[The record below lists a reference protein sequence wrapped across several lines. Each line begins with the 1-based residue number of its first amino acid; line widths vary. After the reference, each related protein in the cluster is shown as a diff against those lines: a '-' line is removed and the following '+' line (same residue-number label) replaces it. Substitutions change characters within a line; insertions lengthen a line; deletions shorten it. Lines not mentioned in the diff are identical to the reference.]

1 MLKLASA
8 CLWSFTASQQEPR
21 FMRGVTLDDRDMK
34 YYCAML
40 THGIT
45 RQLDFMLLAVA
56 VALGCFGLNAWV
68 ILRDSQAP
76 LVESLGVPAAS
87 WLVALILGLILRPF
101 PTKLTGKVDA
111 TAMKGAIAKKTMMA
125 FCGITWPA
133 LILFVLAF
141 LLHLPRAFVLLAMI
155 AHGATLFLLLRSTDQ
170 RLEQFAETW
179 CGDHYNPANP
189 EIDTF
194 LHGTRSVSFD

>member
-1 MLKLASA
+1 
-8 CLWSFTASQQEPR
+8 
-21 FMRGVTLDDRDMK
+21 MK
-34 YYCAML
+34 YYYAVL

-45 RQLDFMLLAVA
+45 RTLDFMLLTVA
-56 VALGCFGLNAWV
+56 VALGLFGLDASV
-68 ILRDSQAP
+68 ILPESHAP
-76 LVESLGVPAAS
+76 LVESLGIPVAS

-101 PTKLTGKVDA
+101 PTKLTGEVDA
-111 TAMKGAIAKKTMMA
+111 SAMRTAIAKKTMLA
-125 FCGITWPA
+125 FSAMTWPA

-141 LLHLPRAFVLLAMI
+141 LLYLPRSFVLLAMI
-155 AHGATLFLLLRSTDQ
+155 AHGATLFLLLHSTDQ

-179 CGDHYNPANP
+179 CGDHYDPANP

>member
-1 MLKLASA
+1 
-8 CLWSFTASQQEPR
+8 
-21 FMRGVTLDDRDMK
+21 MK
-34 YYCAML
+34 YYYAVL
-40 THGIT
+40 THSIT
-45 RQLDFMLLAVA
+45 KSLDIVLLTVA
-56 VALGCFGLNAWV
+56 VALGFFGLTAWI
-68 ILRDSQAP
+68 ILPDSQAP
-76 LVESLGVPAAS
+76 LVEALGIPAAS

-155 AHGATLFLLLRSTDQ
+155 AHGATLFLLLLS
-170 RLEQFAETW
+170 LI
-179 CGDHYNPANP
+179 H
-189 EIDTF
+189 I
-194 LHGTRSVSFD
+194 

>member
-1 MLKLASA
+1 
-8 CLWSFTASQQEPR
+8 
-21 FMRGVTLDDRDMK
+21 MRGVTLDDRDMK

-111 TAMKGAIAKKTMMA
+111 TAMRNAIAKKTMMA
-125 FCGITWPA
+125 FCGMTWPA

-141 LLHLPRAFVLLAMI
+141 LLYLPRTIVLLAMI
-155 AHGATLFLLLRSTDQ
+155 AHGATLFLLLHSTDQ

-179 CGDHYNPANP
+179 CGDHYDPANP

>member
-1 MLKLASA
+1 
-8 CLWSFTASQQEPR
+8 
-21 FMRGVTLDDRDMK
+21 MRGVTLDDRDMK

-40 THGIT
+40 TLGIT
-45 RQLDFMLLAVA
+45 RQLDFMLLTVA
-56 VALGCFGLNAWV
+56 VALGCFGLIAWV

-87 WLVALILGLILRPF
+87 WLVALILGMILRPL
-101 PTKLTGKVDA
+101 PPKLTGEVDA
-111 TAMKGAIAKKTMMA
+111 SAMRTAISKKTMLALSAM
-125 FCGITWPA
+125 TWPA

-141 LLHLPRAFVLLAMI
+141 FLHLPRAFLLPAMI
-155 AHGATLFLLLRSTDQ
+155 AHGATLFLLLHSTAQ

-179 CGDHYNPANP
+179 CGDHYDPANP

-194 LHGTRSVSFD
+194 LHGTR

>member
-1 MLKLASA
+1 
-8 CLWSFTASQQEPR
+8 
-21 FMRGVTLDDRDMK
+21 MK
-34 YYCAML
+34 YYYAVL

-45 RQLDFMLLAVA
+45 RKLDILLLTVA
-56 VALGCFGLNAWV
+56 VALGFFGLDAWV
-68 ILRDSQAP
+68 ILPESHTP
-76 LVESLGVPAAS
+76 LVKSLGIPAAS

-111 TAMKGAIAKKTMMA
+111 NAMEAAIAKKTIMA
-125 FCGITWPA
+125 FCGMTWPA

-141 LLHLPRAFVLLAMI
+141 LLYLPRSFVLLAMI
-155 AHGATLFLLLRSTDQ
+155 AHGATLFLLLHSTDQ